1 MHKTIAELHSEH
13 GNFSRLLAVLRDE
26 LDALSRN
33 DSPDYG
39 VMRDVMLYMT
49 TFPDRFHHPKEDLV
63 FQSALTIDPSLEST
77 VRTLSLEHEQILG
90 KGRELLQLLEFVA
103 NEQVVPRDAIET
115 LGWEYVAAMY
125 RHMKTEEMGMFRVA
139 ERILKPAHWA
149 LIEQAARSAQDPV
162 FGPAVGDDFERLYE
176 IVMQRSDWKRA
187 S

>member
-1 MHKTIAELHSEH
+1 MHKTISELHSQH
-13 GNFSRLLAVLRDE
+13 GNFARLLAVLRDE
-26 LDALSRN
+26 LDTLSR
-33 DSPDYG
+33 DGSPDYG

-63 FQSALTIDPSLEST
+63 FESALTVEPSLEST

-90 KGRELLQLLEFVA
+90 KGRRLLQHLEFV
-103 NEQVVPRDAIET
+103 VSGHVIPRDAIET

-139 ERILKPAHWA
+139 DQILKPAHWVM
-149 LIEQAARSAQDPV
+149 IEQAAGSAQDPV
-162 FGPAVGDDFERLYE
+162 FGPAVGADFARLYE
-176 IVMQRSDWKRA
+176 IVMQRSDWKIA